1 VYDHKTIRRRRAVL
15 ALLVVACLVL
25 LTASFGDSSG
35 PVGSVQ
41 RGVFSIVSPI
51 QDGASR
57 ALSPIRDFFGWF
69 GDTWR
74 AKGDNDDL
82 RRDRDKL
89 RQNVA
94 ELQGKVRDDRELRA
108 LVELDRRIGINELG
122 PVTARVVGASPTLFL
137 QTININRGSSDG
149 VKFGQAVV
157 GSGDRGGAGALVGK
171 VTKVIG
177 GHAQVTLIT
186 DQKVRSA
193 AITEGNVTGNVA
205 VSEGNPRE
213 LILEF
218 ASPGD
223 VETGQ
228 MVVTRGTEK
237 LGDRPALFP
246 PNIPIGQVTEVE
258 EAGTDAQRV
267 HIRPYANPRRLSYVQ
282 VITKQAPPKNS

>member
-1 VYDHKTIRRRRAVL
+1 VYDHKTIRRRRAAL

-25 LTASFGDSSG
+25 LTASFGGASG

-41 RGVFSIVSPI
+41 RGVFQIVSPI

-57 ALSPIRDFFGWF
+57 ALSPIRNFFGWF

-74 AKGDNDDL
+74 AKGDNDSL
-82 RRDRDKL
+82 RRDRDEL
-89 RQNVA
+89 RQQVA
-94 ELQGKVRDDRELRA
+94 DLQGKVRNDRELRA
-108 LVELDRRIGINELG
+108 LLKLDREAGLSELG
-122 PVTARVVGASPTLFL
+122 PVTARIVGVSPTLFL
-137 QTININRGSSDG
+137 QTININKGVGDG
-149 VKFGQAVV
+149 IKVGQAVI
-157 GSGDRGGAGALVGK
+157 GSGGRGGGALVGK

-177 GHAQVTLIT
+177 SHSQVTLIT

-213 LILEF
+213 LILGF
-218 ASPGD
+218 ASAGD
-223 VETGQ
+223 VEKGQ

-246 PNIPIGQVTEVE
+246 PNIPIGEVTQVDEP
-258 EAGTDAQRV
+258 GTDAQRV
-267 HIRPYANPRRLSYVQ
+267 HIRPYANPRRLTYVQ
-282 VITKQAPPKNS
+282 VITKQAPAKNS

>member
-41 RGVFSIVSPI
+41 RGVFQIVSPI

-57 ALSPIRDFFGWF
+57 ALSPIRNLFGWF
-69 GDTWR
+69 GDTWT

-82 RRDRDKL
+82 RRDRDEL
-89 RQNVA
+89 RQKVA
-94 ELQGKVRDDRELRA
+94 DLQGRVRDDADLRA
-108 LVELDRRIGINELG
+108 IVDLDRRIGLSELG
-122 PVTARVVGASPTLFL
+122 PVTARVVGVSPTLFL
-137 QTININRGSSDG
+137 QTININKGAGDG
-149 VKFGQAVV
+149 IEVGQAVV
-157 GSGDRGGAGALVGK
+157 GSGGRGGGALIGK

-177 GHAQVTLIT
+177 GHSQVTLIT

-193 AITEGNVTGNVA
+193 AVTEAGVTGTVA

-213 LILEF
+213 LILGF
-218 ASPGD
+218 ASSGE
-223 VETGQ
+223 VEKGQ

-237 LGDRPALFP
+237 TGDKPALFP
-246 PNIPIGQVTEVE
+246 PDIPIGEVTEVNE
-258 EAGTDAQRV
+258 PGTDAQRV
-267 HIRPYANPRRLSYVQ
+267 HIRPFANPRRLTYVQ

>member
-57 ALSPIRDFFGWF
+57 ALTPIRDFFGWF

-89 RQNVA
+89 RQDVA
-94 ELQGKVRDDRELRA
+94 ELQGRVRDDRELRA
-108 LVELDRRIGINELG
+108 LLDLDRKADLSELG
-122 PVTARVVGASPTLFL
+122 PVTARVVGASSTLFL
-137 QTININRGSSDG
+137 QTININRGSGDG
-149 VKFGQAVV
+149 VTFGQAVV
-157 GSGDRGGAGALVGK
+157 GSGDRGGRGALVGK
-171 VTKVIG
+171 VTKVFG
-177 GHAQVTLIT
+177 GYSQVTLIT

-193 AITEGNVTGNVA
+193 AITEGNVTGNVRA
-205 VSEGNPRE
+205 AEGNPRE
-213 LILEF
+213 LILEHTSSG
-218 ASPGD
+218 A
-223 VETGQ
+223 VEVGQ

-237 LGDRPALFP
+237 LGDKPALFP
-246 PNIPIGQVTEVE
+246 PNIPIGEVTKVDEP
-258 EAGTDAQRV
+258 GTDAQRV
-267 HIRPYANPRRLSYVQ
+267 HIRPFANPRRLSYVQ
-282 VITKQAPPKNS
+282 VITEQAPPKNS

>member
-82 RRDRDKL
+82 RRDRDEL
-89 RQNVA
+89 RQQVA
-94 ELQGKVRDDRELRA
+94 DLQGKVRDDRELRS
-108 LVELDRRIGINELG
+108 LLDLDRKIGLSELD
-122 PVTARVVGASPTLFL
+122 PVTARVVGVSPTLFL
-137 QTININRGSSDG
+137 QTININKGAADG
-149 VKFGQAVV
+149 VEVGQAVI
-157 GSGDRGGAGALVGK
+157 GSGGRGGGALVGK

-193 AITEGNVTGNVA
+193 AITDGNVTGNVA

-218 ASPGD
+218 ASPGT
-223 VETGQ
+223 VEIGQ

-237 LGDRPALFP
+237 TGDRPALFP
-246 PNIPIGQVTEVE
+246 PNIPIGEVTKVDEP
-258 EAGTDAQRV
+258 GTDAQRV
-267 HIRPYANPRRLSYVQ
+267 HIRPFANPRRLTYVQ
-282 VITKQAPPKNS
+282 VVTKQAAAKNS